1 MQYGN
6 ASSDVLPVLSGVPQ
20 GSILGPL
27 LFLVFINDLPSSL
40 SFVSPYLFAD
50 DTKFLGSSNAIS
62 HTQADINSLVSW
74 CQKWN
79 ITLNMSKCIV
89 LWVSLSSST
98 QTHHFS
104 VDGVMGAELL
114 VDVEVVDVG
123 LSMVGESMAITFSW
137 VRFPSSGSWSKALPS
152 IHTLLAR

>member
-50 DTKFLGSSNAIS
+50 DTKFLGSSNASS

-89 LWVSLSSST
+89 LRVSLSSST
-98 QTHHFS
+98 QTNHFS
-104 VDGVMGAELL
+104 VDGVNIMPTTSTHTDLGIIVYIKQFIL
-114 VDVEVVDVG
+114 V
-123 LSMVGESMAITFSW
+123 
-137 VRFPSSGSWSKALPS
+137 GSL
-152 IHTLLAR
+152 